1 MNDKFLPWE
10 DDELEFVPGNWEIER
25 ADVPGLYNYSVGG
38 VRAAVAVDG
47 IQLIEWHMAKLVEYT
62 LLKPWDD
69 SDITFVGESDIM
81 RDILDKSDPVG
92 ERGYVVSSGKKL
104 MRVNKYWLVKN
115 GMASGSKAFDA
126 KVAQKSI
133 KSGKYNKDCKP
144 WVTDDIFIA
153 TLPDNVKIE
162 RAASE
167 GRYLMKIGGT
177 IVTCSADRL
186 IEKGYALKGY
196 DVKIEA
202 LCADDKTSINEYA
215 DGTHG
220 FWMYEHV
227 KSVKTLRDIARLW
240 ADLEKGYEGKLA
252 KRIISH
258 NRNIA
263 VACAGQR
270 SELDDIADIL
280 DKTEQDLSKAENLLN
295 QLDNDIVPLK
305 RFETATITDNCG
317 AYSALRSAFQTTYIL
332 IGDILGS
339 SHIKLF
345 DNVRNAIAAAR
356 GKNNTKQDMIDS
368 IGIEE
373 QAVKLM
379 TFEFQELLK
388 KMYPVA
394 FECMKSNGSNI
405 LWGIEHNFDA
415 PLTGYLL
422 GQFFKKGSIKAAVF
436 LTCVEDWR
444 VCSGGLCPAEW
455 KNKLHEHVISNPDI
469 YEYLKKIDFDDVV
482 KSLSVCADDV
492 FPIEI
497 LPENLYELLKDEYQK
512 IKSVDTDY
520 NGKLNG
526 LDNRYEK
533 CKATFY
539 YITGKHTDAYKE
551 FCAIDGHME
560 ELEKRKQTLDRVAEN
575 LGPERHKRRGLF
587 GLKKDKASHIK
598 FLTRV
603 KIEVLGGGQ
612 FSIADKYGPIT
623 LTAAELVYMK
633 LAEYYY

>member
-81 RDILDKSDPVG
+81 RDILDKSDSVG

-115 GMASGSKAFDA
+115 GMANGSKAFDA

-196 DVKIEA
+196 DVKLEA
-202 LCADDKTSINEYA
+202 LCADEKTSINEYA
-215 DGTHG
+215 DGTRG

-252 KRIISH
+252 NRIISH

-356 GKNNTKQDMIDS
+356 GKNGGET
-368 IGIEE
+368 
-373 QAVKLM
+373 
-379 TFEFQELLK
+379 T
-388 KMYPVA
+388 
-394 FECMKSNGSNI
+394 
-405 LWGIEHNFDA
+405 
-415 PLTGYLL
+415 
-422 GQFFKKGSIKAAVF
+422 
-436 LTCVEDWR
+436 
-444 VCSGGLCPAEW
+444 SG
-455 KNKLHEHVISNPDI
+455 
-469 YEYLKKIDFDDVV
+469 DF
-482 KSLSVCADDV
+482 DV

-497 LPENLYELLKDEYQK
+497 LPANLYELLKDEYQK

-587 GLKKDKASHIK
+587 GPKKDKASHIK

-603 KIEVLGGGQ
+603 KIDVLGGGQ